1 MPRYKLSH
9 QICILPLDE
18 GRYAQVPLHYR
29 KEHFIL
35 HDKRRNSD
43 YLINGTVKYFLDKFF
58 AARTPGEVIREIA
71 ADVQTGADQIKKTC
85 RTFFQFLYKR
95 KILVPENHPET
106 IEAGT
111 GKDTLHKENDRLDEL
126 IITKLIACNHCIDI
140 YLAVD
145 ETDGQA
151 YVIKLLNPKKLTDK
165 KYKEELADL
174 EREYE
179 TLKHTNHLAPISH
192 AFGFYRNSDLSAYI
206 KLEYING
213 RSLSRYLRDKEE
225 LTWADCLQLISNI
238 CHAFAQLHACH
249 IIHGDIHSSNILA
262 GEDNSIKI
270 IDLGLAQNRNIEKN
284 EVQSFGGANFYM
296 PPERINLSSFNK
308 FSRPPVFSSDVYQ
321 IGLLLYLI
329 CYGKEPFTGFVWE
342 ELAKNI
348 KESKPSY
355 PPESFLGQP
364 IPAPLIKIIRKALHK
379 NPKSRYKD
387 ATGLYREI
395 SKAVLSSA
403 QTI

>member
-9 QICILPLDE
+9 HICILPLDE
-18 GRYAQVPLHYR
+18 GSYAQVPLYYR

-35 HDKRRNSD
+35 QDKRRNSD
-43 YLINGTVKYFLDKFF
+43 FLINGTIKYFLDKFF
-58 AARTPGEVIREIA
+58 AAKTPDEVVREIA
-71 ADVQTGADQIKKTC
+71 ADIQTGADQIKKTC
-85 RTFFQFLYKR
+85 RIFFQFLHKR
-95 KILVPENHPET
+95 KILIPEDQLEM
-106 IEAGT
+106 IEAGA
-111 GKDTLHKENDRLDEL
+111 GNGTLFQENDRVDGLL
-126 IITKLIACNHCIDI
+126 ITKVITSHHCIDI

-145 ETDGQA
+145 ETEGQA
-151 YVIKLLNPKKLTDK
+151 YVIKLLNPTKLTDK
-165 KYKEELADL
+165 KNYEEELADL

-179 TLKHTNHLAPISH
+179 TLQHTNHLASISH

-213 RSLSRYLRDKEE
+213 RSLSRYLRDKEQ
-225 LTWADCLQLISNI
+225 LTWADCLQLIGNI

-249 IIHGDIHSSNILA
+249 IVHGDIHPSNVLA

-308 FSRPPVFSSDVYQ
+308 FSKPPGFSSDVYQ

-348 KESKPSY
+348 KEAKPAY
-355 PPESFLGQP
+355 PLQSFLGLP
-364 IPAPLIKIIRKALHK
+364 IPVTLIKIIRKALHK
-379 NPKSRYKD
+379 NLKTRYKD
-387 ATGLYREI
+387 AIGLYREI
-395 SKAVLSSA
+395 SKAISA
-403 QTI
+403 VQTI